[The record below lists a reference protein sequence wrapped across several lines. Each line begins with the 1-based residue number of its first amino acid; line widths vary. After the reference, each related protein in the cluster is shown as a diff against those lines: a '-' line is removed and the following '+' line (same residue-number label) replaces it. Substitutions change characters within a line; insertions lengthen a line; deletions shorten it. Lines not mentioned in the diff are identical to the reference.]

1 MGGITGCLALAD
13 GAGPDTEW
21 VDRAALRVAHRGPD
35 DQGSYADADLALAFR
50 RLAVIDP
57 SPRGRQPIASA
68 DGRYVMVFDGEIYNH
83 IELAGRLAARG
94 VQLRSRSGAEVLLEM
109 YAWLGKD
116 VVRQLRGMYA
126 FAIWDRRNREL
137 FCARDPFGIKPF
149 FYALTPG
156 SHRPR
161 SGPQLRFASE
171 RKALA
176 DAGEVKLVDPDALRR
191 YLSFQYVPAPATMV
205 PPARALPPGHVLIA
219 RPGGRVDVFRYWR
232 PEFKP
237 ARSPSSASP
246 GKILDALRDS
256 VAVHLR
262 SDVPVGA
269 FLSGGVDSATLCALA
284 AESIPG
290 LLTFTV
296 GFDREGY
303 SEIDHAAATAT
314 ALGVKSIP
322 YVITPEEFFDCLPQ
336 IVWQLDDPMADA
348 AAVPLWFAAREAR
361 KHVKVVLSGEG
372 ADELFG
378 GYGVYYQPGVV
389 RAGKALPGWS
399 RATIG
404 RVAAELP
411 TGARGKGLL
420 NRTSTPLRR
429 RYIGNA
435 FVFHGEEASQL
446 VRGASGSA
454 FDVTDPVYRQAA
466 EAGLDDVATMQLVD
480 VNTWLPGD
488 ILVKADRMAMAH
500 GLELRTPFLDR
511 EVLAVAAK
519 LARPEK
525 TAAGTTKFALREAVG
540 DLLPQAAAERAK
552 LGFPVPLGHWLRG
565 GMFGYAEHAVGTAQ
579 TGQWLNKNAAL
590 DLLRR
595 FRAGEPDVTWRQV
608 WLLVVFS
615 LWHQIYVE
623 RVYDPVTLGWEP
635 TPPPTDPARTAYL
648 ADPARPALH
657 PSDPGRPALHP
668 SDPGRTAAYPG
679 PAADPGRTAAYPA
692 PAEAHPGPPHI
703 FTGSSDQHSGPP
715 DIFSPTTDPR
725 SGPRPA
731 PHRAPPDPH
740 RAPSDPHRAPSDP
753 RPSPPRLSQDPAAE
767 RPSPPRPYEGPV
779 SGPGPYQDPA
789 AERPSSPRPYQGPA
803 DERPGPPDRY
813 PGAPDQRLSPPDQD
827 PDVTDQYADP
837 QSSYPDP
844 TDPYSGR
851 PGR

>member
-21 VDRAALRVAHRGPD
+21 VARGALRIAHRGPD
-35 DQGSYADADLALAFR
+35 DQGFFTDPDLALGFR

-57 SPRGRQPIASA
+57 SPAGRQPMQSA
-68 DGRYVMVFDGEIYNH
+68 DGRYVMVFDGEIYNYV
-83 IELAGRLAARG
+83 ELAQRLAARG
-94 VQLRSRSGAEVLLEM
+94 VQLRGRSGAEVLLET

-126 FAIWDRRNREL
+126 FAIWDRRDREL

-149 FYALTPG
+149 FYALTTG
-156 SHRPR
+156 GHRPR

-176 DAGEVKLVDPDALRR
+176 DSGEVTAIDPDALRR
-191 YLSFQYVPAPATMV
+191 YLSFQYVPAPATLV
-205 PPARALPPGHVLIA
+205 PPARSLPPGHVLIA

-232 PEFKP
+232 PELRP
-237 ARSPSSASP
+237 ARSPSSSSP
-246 GKILDALRDS
+246 EKILAAMRDS

-284 AESIPG
+284 AEITPG

-296 GFDREGY
+296 GFEREGY
-303 SEIDHAAATAT
+303 NEIDDAMATAT

-322 YVITPEEFFDCLPQ
+322 YLISPEEFVAALPR
-336 IVWQLDDPMADA
+336 IIWHLDDPMADA

-378 GYGVYYQPGVV
+378 GYGVYYQPGMV
-389 RAGKALPGWS
+389 RAGKALPSWG
-399 RATIG
+399 RATIS
-404 RVAAELP
+404 RVASEMPA
-411 TGARGKGLL
+411 GAKGKGLL

-435 FVFHGEEASQL
+435 YVYRTDQARLLAG
-446 VRGASGSA
+446 RGNGSE

-511 EVLAVAAK
+511 AVLAVAAR
-519 LARPEK
+519 LARVEK
-525 TAAGTTKFALREAVG
+525 TAAGTTKFALREAIN
-540 DLLPQAAAERAK
+540 DLLPQAAAERPK
-552 LGFPVPLGHWLRG
+552 LGFPVPLGHWLSG
-565 GMFGYAEHAVGTAQ
+565 GMYGFAEQVVRTAQ
-579 TGQWLNKNAAL
+579 TGQWLNQGAAL
-590 DLLRR
+590 DILRR
-595 FRAGEPDVTWRQV
+595 FRAGDPTVTWRQV

-623 RVYDPVTLGWEP
+623 RVYDPVALGWE
-635 TPPPTDPARTAYL
+635 
-648 ADPARPALH
+648 
-657 PSDPGRPALHP
+657 
-668 SDPGRTAAYPG
+668 
-679 PAADPGRTAAYPA
+679 A
-692 PAEAHPGPPHI
+692 PA
-703 FTGSSDQHSGPP
+703 TG
-715 DIFSPTTDPR
+715 
-725 SGPRPA
+725 
-731 PHRAPPDPH
+731 
-740 RAPSDPHRAPSDP
+740 
-753 RPSPPRLSQDPAAE
+753 
-767 RPSPPRPYEGPV
+767 
-779 SGPGPYQDPA
+779 
-789 AERPSSPRPYQGPA
+789 
-803 DERPGPPDRY
+803 
-813 PGAPDQRLSPPDQD
+813 
-827 PDVTDQYADP
+827 
-837 QSSYPDP
+837 
-844 TDPYSGR
+844 
-851 PGR
+851 

>member
-1 MGGITGCLALAD
+1 MGGMTGCLALAD

-21 VDRAALRVAHRGPD
+21 VGRAALRVAHRGPD
-35 DQGSYADADLALAFR
+35 DEGFFADQDLALGFK

-57 SPRGRQPIASA
+57 SAGGRQPVYSA
-68 DGRYVMVFDGEIYNH
+68 DGRYVMVFDGQIYNYL
-83 IELAGRLAARG
+83 ELAQRLAARG
-94 VQLRSRSGAEVLLEM
+94 VQLRTRSGAEVLVEM

-126 FAIWDRRNREL
+126 FAIWDRRTREL

-149 FYALTPG
+149 FYALTAG
-156 SHRPR
+156 GHRPR

-176 DAGEVKLVDPDALRR
+176 DSGEVSAIDLDALRR
-191 YLSFQYVPAPATMV
+191 YLSFQYVPAPATLV
-205 PPARALPPGHVLIA
+205 PPARSLPPGHVLIA

-246 GKILDALRDS
+246 EKILAALRDS

-269 FLSGGVDSATLCALA
+269 FLSGGVDSATLCAIA
-284 AESIPG
+284 AETIPG
-290 LLTFTV
+290 LPTFTV
-296 GFDREGY
+296 GFEREGY
-303 SEIDHAAATAT
+303 SEIDLATATAT
-314 ALGVKSIP
+314 ALGLKSVP
-322 YVITPEEFFDCLPQ
+322 YVISPEEFVACLPR
-336 IVWQLDDPMADA
+336 IVWHLDDPMADA

-389 RAGKALPGWS
+389 RAGKALPGWG
-399 RATIG
+399 RATIS
-404 RVAAELP
+404 RVASELP
-411 TGARGKGLL
+411 TGRRGKGLL
-420 NRTSTPLRR
+420 NRTSTPLPR

-435 FVFHGEEASQL
+435 HVFGTDEARML
-446 VRGASGSA
+446 VRGGTGSE

-511 EVLAVAAK
+511 EVLAVASR
-519 LARPEK
+519 LARVEK

-552 LGFPVPLGHWLRG
+552 LGFPVPLGHWLSG
-565 GMFGYAEHAVGTAQ
+565 GMYGFAEQVIRTAQ
-579 TGQWLNKNAAL
+579 TGQWLNKAAATE
-590 DLLRR
+590 LLRR
-595 FRAGEPDVTWRQV
+595 FRAGDPEVSWRQV

-623 RVYDPVTLGWEP
+623 RVYDPVALGWEP
-635 TPPPTDPARTAYL
+635 
-648 ADPARPALH
+648 
-657 PSDPGRPALHP
+657 
-668 SDPGRTAAYPG
+668 AAVG
-679 PAADPGRTAAYPA
+679 
-692 PAEAHPGPPHI
+692 
-703 FTGSSDQHSGPP
+703 
-715 DIFSPTTDPR
+715 
-725 SGPRPA
+725 
-731 PHRAPPDPH
+731 
-740 RAPSDPHRAPSDP
+740 
-753 RPSPPRLSQDPAAE
+753 
-767 RPSPPRPYEGPV
+767 
-779 SGPGPYQDPA
+779 
-789 AERPSSPRPYQGPA
+789 
-803 DERPGPPDRY
+803 
-813 PGAPDQRLSPPDQD
+813 
-827 PDVTDQYADP
+827 
-837 QSSYPDP
+837 
-844 TDPYSGR
+844 
-851 PGR
+851 

>member
-21 VDRAALRVAHRGPD
+21 VARGALRIAHRGPD
-35 DQGSYADADLALAFR
+35 DQGFFTDPDLALGFR

-57 SPRGRQPIASA
+57 SPAGRQPMQSA
-68 DGRYVMVFDGEIYNH
+68 DGRYVMVFDGEIYNYV
-83 IELAGRLAARG
+83 ELAQRLAARG
-94 VQLRSRSGAEVLLEM
+94 VQLRGRSGAEVLLET

-126 FAIWDRRNREL
+126 FAIWDRRDREL

-149 FYALTPG
+149 FYALTTG
-156 SHRPR
+156 GHRPR

-176 DAGEVKLVDPDALRR
+176 DSGEVTAIDPDALRR
-191 YLSFQYVPAPATMV
+191 YLSFQYVPARAPLV
-205 PPARALPPGHVLIA
+205 PPARSLPPGHVLIA

-232 PEFKP
+232 PELRP
-237 ARSPSSASP
+237 ARSPSSSSP
-246 GKILDALRDS
+246 EKILAAMRDS

-284 AESIPG
+284 AEITPG

-296 GFDREGY
+296 GFEREGY
-303 SEIDHAAATAT
+303 NEIDDAMATAT

-322 YVITPEEFFDCLPQ
+322 YLISPEEFVAALPR
-336 IVWQLDDPMADA
+336 IIWHLDDPMADA

-378 GYGVYYQPGVV
+378 GYGVYYQPGMV
-389 RAGKALPGWS
+389 RAGKALPSWG
-399 RATIG
+399 RATIS
-404 RVAAELP
+404 RVASEMPA
-411 TGARGKGLL
+411 GAKGKGLL

-435 FVFHGEEASQL
+435 YVYRTDQARLLAG
-446 VRGASGSA
+446 RGNGSE

-511 EVLAVAAK
+511 AVLAVAAR
-519 LARPEK
+519 LARVEK
-525 TAAGTTKFALREAVG
+525 TAAGTTKFALREAIN
-540 DLLPQAAAERAK
+540 DLLPQAAAERPK
-552 LGFPVPLGHWLRG
+552 LGFPVPLGHWLSG
-565 GMFGYAEHAVGTAQ
+565 GMYGFAEQVVRTAQ
-579 TGQWLNKNAAL
+579 TGQWLNQGAAL
-590 DLLRR
+590 DILRR
-595 FRAGEPDVTWRQV
+595 FRAGDPTVTWRQV

-623 RVYDPVTLGWEP
+623 RVYDPVALGWE
-635 TPPPTDPARTAYL
+635 
-648 ADPARPALH
+648 
-657 PSDPGRPALHP
+657 
-668 SDPGRTAAYPG
+668 
-679 PAADPGRTAAYPA
+679 A
-692 PAEAHPGPPHI
+692 PA
-703 FTGSSDQHSGPP
+703 TG
-715 DIFSPTTDPR
+715 
-725 SGPRPA
+725 
-731 PHRAPPDPH
+731 
-740 RAPSDPHRAPSDP
+740 
-753 RPSPPRLSQDPAAE
+753 
-767 RPSPPRPYEGPV
+767 
-779 SGPGPYQDPA
+779 
-789 AERPSSPRPYQGPA
+789 
-803 DERPGPPDRY
+803 
-813 PGAPDQRLSPPDQD
+813 
-827 PDVTDQYADP
+827 
-837 QSSYPDP
+837 
-844 TDPYSGR
+844 
-851 PGR
+851 